1 MCATDPYLWRVSLNM
16 TDQLLTGFNELSIS
30 RCGSHIYVSVHNQ
43 CQNVVFFFFFFFFFI
58 TAIGV
63 VLPLFFCYMYIY
75 VIQIIKQMKYL
86 TLQFSLVCPTFSI
99 MILQY

>member
-1 MCATDPYLWRVSLNM
+1 MPMCATDPYLWRVSPNM
-16 TDQLLTGFNELSIS
+16 TDQLLTGFNEHSIS
-30 RCGSHIYVSVHNQ
+30 RYGSHIYVSVHNQ
-43 CQNVVFFFFFFFFFI
+43 CQNVFFFFI
-58 TAIGV
+58 SAIGV
-63 VLPLFFCYMYIY
+63 CFTFIFCYMYIY